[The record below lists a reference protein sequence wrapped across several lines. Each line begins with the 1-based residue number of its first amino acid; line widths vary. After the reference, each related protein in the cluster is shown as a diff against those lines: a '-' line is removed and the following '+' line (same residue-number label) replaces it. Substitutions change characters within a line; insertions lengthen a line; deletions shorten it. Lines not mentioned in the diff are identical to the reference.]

1 MGFFSKVD
9 GGATRGEIKL
19 SEVLRERGYVY
30 QHSAPIEEIAD
41 GPKRTVY
48 LGVDPSADSLH
59 AGNLQAILMLYRF
72 LENGHKAI
80 LLVGGG
86 TGMIGDPSGKSE
98 ERVLLD
104 DATIAENARKMKA
117 QMQGIFG
124 KFDFRLVN
132 NADWLHRL
140 SLLEFLRDI
149 GKLFSVN
156 AMIARDS
163 VKNRLEKREQG
174 ISYTEFSYMLLQAYD
189 FLHLHEVFG
198 CDVQVASS
206 DQWGN
211 IISGIDLI
219 RRKTGKE
226 AYGLTGP
233 LLINKS
239 TGKKFGKSEGG
250 AVWLDPQKTPPFQ
263 FYQFWFNTGDEDVE
277 EYLLKMT
284 LVPKRDIDAVMEEQR
299 ANPSLRAAQ
308 KRLAWEVTALV
319 HGSKEADK
327 AKEASEALFAG
338 KAPADMQSVP
348 GGKLRDVV
356 TGLSTSE
363 LRRLVEAGAV
373 SIVGSG
379 RKVRGIDEEVRN
391 ETVKIGKNRFIK
403 VE

>member
-1 MGFFSKVD
+1 MGFFSRAGKE
-9 GGATRGEIKL
+9 ATKHTGKL
-19 SEVLRERGYVY
+19 SEALKERGYVY
-30 QHSAPIEEIAD
+30 QHSAGLEEITD
-41 GPKRTVY
+41 GQKRTVY

-59 AGNLQAILMLYRF
+59 VGNLQAILMLYRF

-104 DATIAENARKMKA
+104 DATIAKNAAKMKA
-117 QMQGIFG
+117 QMQNIFG
-124 KFDFRLVN
+124 RFDFQLVN

-140 SLLEFLRDI
+140 SLIEFLRDI
-149 GKLFSVN
+149 GKHFSVN

-163 VKNRLEKREQG
+163 VKDRLEKREQG

-189 FLHLHEVFG
+189 FFHLYEAFG
-198 CDVQVASS
+198 CDVQIASS

-250 AVWLDPQKTPPFQ
+250 AVWLDPQKTSPFQ
-263 FYQFWFNTGDEDVE
+263 FYQFWFNTSDEDAE

-284 LVPKRDIDAVMEEQR
+284 LVAKEDIDAVMEEQR
-299 ANPSLRAAQ
+299 QNPAGRAAQ
-308 KRLAWEVTALV
+308 KKLAWEVTALV

-338 KAPADMQSVP
+338 KAPADMQSVA

-356 TGLSTSE
+356 AGMSTSE
-363 LRRLVEAGAV
+363 LRRLVDAGAV
-373 SIVGSG
+373 SYLESG
-379 RKVRGIDEEVRN
+379 EKITSIDAEVKN
-391 ETVKIGKNRFIK
+391 TTLKIGKNRFIK